1 MITVTTMLLWWSSHY
16 KLLLDARFCNL
27 LTSALFGLG
36 NVFGVDGVA
45 TYLIILSRIPS
56 NLGAVNTEW

>member
-1 MITVTTMLLWWSSHY
+1 MITITTKLLCWPSNY

-45 TYLIILSRIPS
+45 TYLIILSRIS
-56 NLGAVNTEW
+56 SSLGAVNTEW